1 MVAVELRR
9 KRWQQVEAD
18 AVVLFVTEEGAQS
31 LEQEIGSYV
40 PTVRVALQSGDI
52 SGKAK
57 SVVLLYTDTALLQAP
72 RVLIAGLGSEATL
85 SAETVRR
92 AAAAAAKR
100 AASAKLR
107 HVAIPVPQG
116 SIGSLSA
123 EEFLQA
129 AIEGIVLSQYRFA
142 KYITTQQNN
151 GLLERLTV
159 CAANAAEQ
167 QRFRSVVDYTRIL
180 CEGVFLTRD
189 LANAPPNE
197 IYPETL
203 AERAREVG
211 NQAGF
216 NVRVLNK
223 AQIERLGMGGLL
235 GVNRG
240 SARPPV
246 FIIMEYWGTRRSQP
260 PIVLVGKGITFD
272 TGGISLKPAANMSE
286 MKADMHGAASVI
298 GALSVVARLRL
309 PLNVVGLVPAT
320 ENMPSGSAMVPG
332 DILRFLNGKTAEIE
346 NTDAEG
352 RLILADALVYAE
364 RYKPQAVIDLA
375 TLTGACVV
383 ALGNV
388 AAGLFG
394 NHRELLERIKQAA
407 ERTYE
412 RVWELPL
419 YEEYGELIRSDV
431 ADVKNSGGRNAG
443 AITAALFLKH
453 FVGDYPWAHLDIAGT
468 AIAPK
473 ETDYMPK
480 GGTGFGVRLLVD
492 LLRTWPP
499 LSSEGPTDKTSKTQ
513 RSERVLQ

>member
-1 MVAVELRR
+1 MVQLELRR
-9 KRWQQVEAD
+9 KDWRRVEAD
-18 AVVLFVTEEGAQS
+18 AVVVFLSEEGLPAWKESFPREVPAVQAA
-31 LEQEIGSYV
+31 LE
-40 PTVRVALQSGDI
+40 SGDI
-52 SGKAK
+52 TGKAK
-57 SVVLLYTDTALLQAP
+57 SVTLVYTAKAITAP
-72 RVLIAGLGSEATL
+72 RLLVVGLG
-85 SAETVRR
+85 AESSLTTEGVRR

-100 AASAKLR
+100 AASLRLR
-107 HVAIPVPQG
+107 HLALPVPQG
-116 SIGSLSA
+116 SIGALSA

-129 AIEGIVLSQYRFA
+129 ALEGIVLSQYRFA
-142 KYITTQQNN
+142 KYITTEQEN
-151 GLLERLTV
+151 GLVERLTV
-159 CAANAAEQ
+159 CAATVAEQ
-167 QRFRSVVDYTRIL
+167 RRFHPVVEFTHTL
-180 CEGVFLTRD
+180 CEGVFLARD

-203 AERAREVG
+203 AERAREAG

-216 NVRVLNK
+216 SVRILNK

-298 GALSVVARLRL
+298 GTLYVVARLRL
-309 PLNVVGLVPAT
+309 PINVVGLVPAT
-320 ENMPSGSAMVPG
+320 ENMPGGSAMVPG
-332 DILRFLNGKTAEIE
+332 DILRFLNGKTAEID

-352 RLILADALVYAE
+352 RLILADALAYAE

-383 ALGNV
+383 ALGHV
-388 AAGLFG
+388 VSGLFG
-394 NHRELLERIKQAA
+394 NHRELLERIKQAG

-419 YEEYGELIRSDV
+419 YEEYGELIKSDV
-431 ADVKNSGGRNAG
+431 ADVKNSGGRSAG

-453 FVGDYPWAHLDIAGT
+453 FIGQYPWAHLDIAGT

-480 GGTGFGVRLLVD
+480 GGTGVGVRLLVE
-492 LLRTWPP
+492 LLRTWQP
-499 LSSEGPTDKTSKTQ
+499 LSSNTA
-513 RSERVLQ
+513 

>member
-1 MVAVELRR
+1 MPAVELRR
-9 KRWQQVEAD
+9 KDWQKIEAD
-18 AVVLFVTEEGAQS
+18 AVVYFVTQEQLPGKLQELAEIIPS
-31 LEQEIGSYV
+31 L
-40 PTVRVALQSGDI
+40 RAALDAGDI
-52 SGKAK
+52 TGKEK
-57 SVVLLYTDTALLQAP
+57 TSTLLYTAQAIRAP
-72 RVLIAGLGSEATL
+72 RILIVGLGSENTL
-85 SAETVRR
+85 TLETIRR

-100 AASAKLR
+100 AASLRLR
-107 HVAIPVPQG
+107 HLAFPIPPAPVG
-116 SIGSLSA
+116 SITPEDFVLSV
-123 EEFLQA
+123 L
-129 AIEGIVLSQYRFA
+129 EGGVLSQYRFA
-142 KYITTQQNN
+142 KYITREQDN
-151 GLLERLTV
+151 GLVERFTI
-159 CAANAAEQ
+159 CASTPTEQ
-167 QRFRSVVDYTRIL
+167 RRFHPVVEYARIV

-197 IYPETL
+197 IYPEAL
-203 AERAREVG
+203 ADRARQIG
-211 NQAGF
+211 TQAGF
-216 NVRVLNK
+216 SVRVLNK

-246 FIIMEYWGTRRSQP
+246 FLIMEYWGTRRTIP

-298 GALSVVARLRL
+298 GTLSVVARLKL
-309 PLNVVGLVPAT
+309 PVNVVGLAPAT
-320 ENMPSGSAMVPG
+320 DNMPSGSAMVPG

-352 RLILADALVYAE
+352 RLILADALAYAE
-364 RYKPQAVIDLA
+364 RYQPQAVIDLA

-383 ALGNV
+383 ALGHV
-388 AAGLFG
+388 TTGLFG
-394 NHRELLERIKQAA
+394 NHRELLKRIKQAG

-419 YEEYGELIRSDV
+419 YEEYGELIKSDV
-431 ADVKNSGGRNAG
+431 ADIKNSGGRPAG

-453 FVGDYPWAHLDIAGT
+453 FVGNYPWAHLDIAGT

-480 GGTGFGVRLLVD
+480 GGTGVGVRLLTEV
-492 LLRTWPP
+492 LRTWEP
-499 LSSEGPTDKTSKTQ
+499 LSPEAEEK
-513 RSERVLQ
+513 

>member
-1 MVAVELRR
+1 MPSIELRR
-9 KRWQQVEAD
+9 KDWKAVDAD
-18 AVVLFVTEEGAQS
+18 AVLLFVTEERVPELSRS
-31 LEQEIGSYV
+31 LADLIPAV
-40 PTVRVALQSGDI
+40 DDARRSGDLT
-52 SGKAK
+52 GKAK
-57 SVVLLYTDTALLQAP
+57 SVVVIYAGKAIRAP
-72 RVLIAGLGSEATL
+72 RLLIAGLGPEARL
-85 SAETVRR
+85 SLETIRR
-92 AAAAAAKR
+92 AAASAAKR
-100 AASAKLR
+100 AAQLR
-107 HVAIPVPQG
+107 IQHLALPTPTEDLGGIRP
-116 SIGSLSA
+116 
-123 EEFLQA
+123 EDFLQA
-129 AIEGIVLSQYRFA
+129 ALEGAVLSQYRFA
-142 KYITTQQNN
+142 KYITTQQDN
-151 GLLERLTV
+151 GLVERFTV
-159 CAANAAEQ
+159 CAPHTAEQ
-167 QRFRSVVDYTRIL
+167 RRFQPVVEFTRTL

-203 AERAREVG
+203 AERAREAG
-211 NQAGF
+211 NRAGF
-216 NVRVLNK
+216 SVRVLNK

-298 GALSVVARLRL
+298 GTLYVVARLRL
-309 PLNVVGLVPAT
+309 PLNLVGLVPAT

-352 RLILADALVYAE
+352 RLILADALAYAE

-383 ALGNV
+383 ALGHV
-388 AAGLFG
+388 ASGLFG
-394 NHRELLERIKQAA
+394 NHRELLERLKRAG

-419 YEEYGELIRSDV
+419 YEEYGELIKSDV
-431 ADVKNSGGRNAG
+431 ADVKNSGGRPAG

-453 FVGDYPWAHLDIAGT
+453 FIGDYPWAHLDIAGT

-480 GGTGFGVRLLVD
+480 GGTGVGVRLLVE
-492 LLRTWPP
+492 LLRTWEPLPP
-499 LSSEGPTDKTSKTQ
+499 DPATSP
-513 RSERVLQ
+513 